1 MKAIYL
7 FVFLLINTVAQS
19 QDIKGLL
26 NSAGKGGLSTDDI
39 AGGLKEALNAGVQKG
54 TAQLSSVDG
63 FFKNAAVKILMPPE
77 AQNAEKKLRDLGM
90 GKQVDDAIL
99 SMNRAAEDAA
109 KTAAPIFINAI
120 RDMSFQD
127 AAAILGGNE
136 TAATTYLKNKTSI
149 QLTNAFK
156 PIIQQS
162 LNKTDATK
170 YWTTVFT
177 AYNRIPFVKKVNT
190 DLLAYVTEKALA
202 GIFYQIAQEEINIRK
217 NPLAQT
223 TSLLKKVFGN

>member
-1 MKAIYL
+1 
-7 FVFLLINTVAQS
+7 
-19 QDIKGLL
+19 
-26 NSAGKGGLSTDDI
+26 
-39 AGGLKEALNAGVQKG
+39 
-54 TAQLSSVDG
+54 
-63 FFKNAAVKILMPPE
+63 
-77 AQNAEKKLRDLGM
+77 
-90 GKQVDDAIL
+90 
-99 SMNRAAEDAA
+99 
-109 KTAAPIFINAI
+109 
-120 RDMSFQD
+120 MSFQD

-170 YWTTVFT
+170 YWNTVFT